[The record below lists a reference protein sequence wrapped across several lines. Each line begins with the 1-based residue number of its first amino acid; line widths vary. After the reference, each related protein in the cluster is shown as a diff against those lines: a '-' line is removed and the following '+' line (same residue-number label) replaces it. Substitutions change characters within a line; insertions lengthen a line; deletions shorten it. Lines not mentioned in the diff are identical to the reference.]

1 MKRREFSELAAEELR
16 HKETEL
22 RDEIFRLKMKRAAS
36 ALDNKMLIRNR
47 RRDLARVI
55 TLLRQTAQKTEGKA
69 Q

>member
-1 MKRREFSELAAEELR
+1 MKRKEMRELAVEELR

-47 RRDLARVI
+47 RRELARVI
-55 TLLRQTAQKTEGKA
+55 TLLRRKAEGKA
-69 Q
+69 N

>member
-1 MKRREFSELAAEELR
+1 MKRREWKEMAAEELR
-16 HKETEL
+16 HKEIEL

-55 TLLRQTAQKTEGKA
+55 TLLRGKSRAEGKA
-69 Q
+69 N

>member
-1 MKRREFSELAAEELR
+1 MKKRDIRDLAAEELR

-22 RDEIFRLKMKRAAS
+22 RDEIFRLKMKRAAT

-55 TLLRQTAQKTEGKA
+55 TLLR
-69 Q
+69 

>member
-1 MKRREFSELAAEELR
+1 MKRKEVRELAVEELR

-22 RDEIFRLKMKRAAS
+22 RDEIFRLRMKRAAS

-55 TLLRQTAQKTEGKA
+55 TILRGKTEGKA
-69 Q
+69 S

>member
-1 MKRREFSELAAEELR
+1 MKRREVKELAVEELR

-36 ALDNKMLIRNR
+36 ALDNKMQIRNR

-55 TLLRQTAQKTEGKA
+55 TMLRRKTQTAEGKGA
-69 Q
+69 

>member
-1 MKRREFSELAAEELR
+1 MKRRELKELAAEELR

-55 TLLRQTAQKTEGKA
+55 TLLGLKSRSQEGKA
-69 Q
+69 N

>member
-1 MKRREFSELAAEELR
+1 MKQRELKELAAEELR

-47 RRDLARVI
+47 RRDLARVV
-55 TLLRQTAQKTEGKA
+55 TLLRQKALNAKGKA
-69 Q
+69 N